1 VAWITLPA
9 GGLVGAGVGG
19 VGGYFVGRYLAQ
31 RLVDTWYGHMDR
43 AVREGLEQWLIQAT
57 SGLRNYEFR

>member
-1 VAWITLPA
+1 MAWITLPA

-19 VGGYFVGRYLAQ
+19 VGSYFVGRYLGS

-43 AVREGLEQWLIQAT
+43 AVQEELEQWLIKAA
-57 SGLRNYEFR
+57 SDFEGYEFH